1 MTWGPLS
8 AAILLIVRSEIT
20 QFVGAKRDFNRTYI
34 YKWTNFM
41 CNSCVTQK
49 LPSRSQQNDIHPSRS
64 VFYMI
69 NKMVA

>member
-34 YKWTNFM
+34 YKWTQLH
-41 CNSCVTQK
+41 V
-49 LPSRSQQNDIHPSRS
+49 
-64 VFYMI
+64 
-69 NKMVA
+69 